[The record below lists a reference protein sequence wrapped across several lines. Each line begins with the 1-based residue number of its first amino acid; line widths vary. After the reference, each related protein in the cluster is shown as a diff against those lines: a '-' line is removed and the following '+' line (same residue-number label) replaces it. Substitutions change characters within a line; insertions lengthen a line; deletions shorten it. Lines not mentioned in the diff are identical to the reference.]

1 MGPKPLKSPPYRP
14 LRPPPRFKLPQA
26 YFLLHFWHMEAKL
39 NELELKVLYEISQI
53 IGQALNLDQA
63 IQAVLAIL
71 SDSLAM
77 QRGTVTLKDQE
88 TGHLRICASHGL
100 SPEEKQRGIYRLDEG
115 VTGLIFRTAQPF
127 VVPDVSQEP
136 LFLNKTKSRNIDK
149 GQISFIG
156 VPIILKGAPIGVL
169 SVDRLYG
176 EDIAFEEDI
185 RFLSIVAT
193 LIVQFVSLNL
203 QVRAREEHLR
213 QENLSLRVEL
223 SEKSHDL
230 VIVGKSAAITEAR
243 QLIQKVAPVRA
254 SVLLM
259 GESGTGKTLIARVI
273 HELSPRAKY
282 PFLKINCASLPENLL
297 EIELFGQEK
306 GASPGTVRAKPGR
319 LEEADGGSV
328 FLDEVEAVSLPLQA
342 KLLRFLQER
351 EFERLGSA
359 RTRKVDVRII
369 AATASD
375 LAAQVSDG
383 AFREDLSYLLSVFPI
398 RVPPLRD
405 RREDIPPLLDHFM
418 DKVSEEY
425 GRRFYFTQ
433 KAQAVLQGYS
443 WSGNVREMEN
453 LVERLCILVEGSEID
468 LKDLPA
474 YLSPAGVKADPEDQ
488 AFLSRL
494 KEMEKREIVAALE
507 RNHWIQ
513 SQAAMDLGLT
523 LRQVGYRVKQFGLE
537 RLIKEQRGLGLGGKL
552 KSMANR

>member
-1 MGPKPLKSPPYRP
+1 
-14 LRPPPRFKLPQA
+14 
-26 YFLLHFWHMEAKL
+26 MEANL
-39 NELELKVLYEISQI
+39 NELELKVLYEISKI
-53 IGQALNLDQA
+53 IGQALNQDQA
-63 IQAVLAIL
+63 LQAVLAIL

-77 QRGTVTLKDQE
+77 QRGTITLKDLE
-88 TGHLRICASHGL
+88 TGSLRICASHGL
-100 SPEEKQRGIYRLDEG
+100 SPEEKTIGIYRLNEG

-127 VVPDVSQEP
+127 VMPDVSMEP
-136 LFLNKTKSRNIDK
+136 LFLNTTKYRNIDK

-156 VPIILKGAPIGVL
+156 VPIIFKGAPQGVL

-203 QVRAREEHLR
+203 QVQAREEHLR
-213 QENLSLRVEL
+213 QENLSLRVDL
-223 SEKSHDL
+223 SEKSQDL
-230 VIVGKSAAITEAR
+230 VIVGKSPALKEAR
-243 QLIQKVAPVRA
+243 QLIKKVAPVSA

-259 GESGTGKTLIARVI
+259 GELGTGKTLMARVI
-273 HELSPRAKY
+273 HELSLRARY
-282 PFLKINCASLPENLL
+282 PLLKINCASLPEHLL
-297 EIELFGQEK
+297 EIELFGLEK
-306 GASPGTVRAKPGR
+306 GAALGAVRDKPGR
-319 LEEADGGSV
+319 LEEADGSSV
-328 FLDEVEAVSLPLQA
+328 FLDEVETLSLPLQA

-375 LAAQVSDG
+375 LTTQVSAG
-383 AFREDLSYLLSVFPI
+383 VFREDLYYLLSVFPI
-398 RVPPLRD
+398 RVPPLRE

-418 DKVSEEY
+418 NKVSEEY

-433 KAQAVLQGYS
+433 KAQAVLQEYD
-443 WSGNVREMEN
+443 WSGNVREMKN
-453 LVERLCILVEGSEID
+453 LVERLCIMVEGSEID

-474 YLSPAGVKADPEDQ
+474 YLSPAGAKEEPEDQ
-488 AFLSRL
+488 TFLSRL
-494 KEMEKREIVAALE
+494 KEMEKREIMAALE

-523 LRQVGYRVKQFGLE
+523 LRQIGYRVKQFGLE
-537 RLIKEQRGLGLGGKL
+537 RLIKEQRGLGGKL
-552 KSMANR
+552 KSMASR

>member
-1 MGPKPLKSPPYRP
+1 
-14 LRPPPRFKLPQA
+14 
-26 YFLLHFWHMEAKL
+26 METKL
-39 NELELKVLYEISQI
+39 NELELKVLYEISKI
-53 IGQALNLDQA
+53 IGQALDLDQA
-63 IQAVLAIL
+63 MEAVLAIL

-77 QRGTVTLKDQE
+77 QRGTVTLKDPE

-100 SPEEKQRGIYRLDEG
+100 SPEERQRGIYRLDEG

-136 LFLNKTKSRNIDK
+136 LFLNKTKSRNINK

-156 VPIILKGAPIGVL
+156 VPIILHGAPMGVL

-176 EDIAFEEDI
+176 EDISFEEDV

-223 SEKSHDL
+223 SEKSPNL
-230 VIVGKSAAITEAR
+230 VLVGRSPAIAEAR
-243 QLIQKVAPVRA
+243 QLIKKVAPVRA
-254 SVLLM
+254 GVLLV
-259 GESGTGKTLIARVI
+259 GESGTGKTLMARLI

-282 PFLKINCASLPENLL
+282 PFLKINCASLPENVL
-297 EIELFGQEK
+297 ESELFGQEK
-306 GASPGTVRAKPGR
+306 GAAPGVGRAKPGR
-319 LEEADGGSV
+319 LEEADGGSI
-328 FLDEVEAVSLPLQA
+328 FLDEVEELSLPLQA
-342 KLLRFLQER
+342 KVLRFLQER

-369 AATASD
+369 AATARE
-375 LAAQVSDG
+375 LTEPVTAG
-383 AFREDLSYLLSVFPI
+383 AFSEDLYYLLSVFPI

-405 RREDIPPLLDHFM
+405 RREDIPPLLDHFL

-425 GRRFYFTQ
+425 ARRFYFTQ
-433 KAQAVLQGYS
+433 KAQSVLQDYG
-443 WSGNVREMEN
+443 WPGNVREMEN
-453 LVERLCILVEGSEID
+453 LVERLCIMVEGSEID

-474 YLSPAGVKADPEDQ
+474 FLSPARTKAEPEDQ

-494 KEMEKREIVAALE
+494 KEMEKREIMAALE

-523 LRQVGYRVKQFGLE
+523 LRQIGYRVKQFGLE
-537 RLIKEQRGLGLGGKL
+537 RVIKEQRGQGLGGKL
-552 KSMANR
+552 KSMAHR

>member
-1 MGPKPLKSPPYRP
+1 
-14 LRPPPRFKLPQA
+14 
-26 YFLLHFWHMEAKL
+26 MEANL
-39 NELELKVLYEISQI
+39 NELELKVLYEISKI

-63 IQAVLAIL
+63 LQAVLAIL

-77 QRGTVTLKDQE
+77 QRGTVTLKDSE

-136 LFLNKTKSRNIDK
+136 LFLNKTKSRHIDK

-223 SEKSHDL
+223 SEKSSDL

-273 HELSPRAKY
+273 HELSPRVRY

-306 GASPGTVRAKPGR
+306 GTAPGTVRAKPGR

-328 FLDEVEAVSLPLQA
+328 FLDEVETVSLPLQA

-369 AATASD
+369 AATASG
-375 LAAQVSDG
+375 LPTLVSDG
-383 AFREDLSYLLSVFPI
+383 TFREDLSYLLSVFPI

-418 DKVSEEY
+418 DKVSDEY

-433 KAQAVLQGYS
+433 KAQAVLEAYS

-537 RLIKEQRGLGLGGKL
+537 RLIKEQRGLGPGGKL
-552 KSMANR
+552 KSMNHR